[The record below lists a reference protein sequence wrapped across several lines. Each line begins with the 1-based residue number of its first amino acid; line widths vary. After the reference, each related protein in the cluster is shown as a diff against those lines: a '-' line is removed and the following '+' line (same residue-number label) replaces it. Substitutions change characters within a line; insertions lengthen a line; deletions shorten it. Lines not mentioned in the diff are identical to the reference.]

1 MWNVNYRSI
10 KLLSKKIYE
19 AIMPVPEPAGEAYT
33 IEVLPAKH
41 PAGSG
46 GRYKSS
52 NNLTIKTHTYGLRG
66 GKSG

>member
-1 MWNVNYRSI
+1 
-10 KLLSKKIYE
+10 
-19 AIMPVPEPAGEAYT
+19 MPVPEPAGEAYT

>member
-1 MWNVNYRSI
+1 
-10 KLLSKKIYE
+10 
-19 AIMPVPEPAGEAYT
+19 MPVPEPAGEAYT

-52 NNLTIKTHTYGLRG
+52 NNLTIKTHIYGLRG